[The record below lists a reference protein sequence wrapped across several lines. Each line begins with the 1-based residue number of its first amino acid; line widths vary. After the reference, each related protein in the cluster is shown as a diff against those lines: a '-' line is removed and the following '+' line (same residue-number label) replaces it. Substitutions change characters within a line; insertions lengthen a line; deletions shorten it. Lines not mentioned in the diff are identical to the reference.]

1 MVNADFE
8 IRRSLLVGE
17 TADVY
22 LQRTLTIL
30 RNEGVNPVVALEF
43 SPRRAGIFC
52 GITEV
57 RGLLSRVLPESG
69 IEVWALSEGDPIDA
83 GEVALRVKAPYSSVG
98 LYETAISGIL
108 AQCTGFAS
116 AARECVDAASGTPVL
131 ALGARHVHPDVAGIL
146 GYSAVVG
153 GCVSCSTIQ
162 GARLAGIT
170 PSGNMPHSLSLLLGG
185 TVQAMEA
192 LDKHMPQ
199 EVPRIALVDTFR
211 DESEEAL
218 AVSRALREKLRGIRI
233 NTPST
238 RGGAT
243 PDLIKEVRARL
254 DLSGFRHV
262 EIMVSGGL
270 NPERITEF
278 VEAEAPVNTF
288 GIGAYIAATGPESVP
303 RRHSR
308 GGRTPHRPPRTD
320 TRHHEQPAAGKGD
333 VTAESS
339 ALLGLQRLREVQLVV
354 VGVADVHFAQAP
366 DLVDRGRIDLHA
378 LRHELLV

>member
-30 RNEGVNPVVALEF
+30 RNEGVNPTVALEF
-43 SPRRAGIFC
+43 SPRRGGIFC
-52 GITEV
+52 GIAEV

-69 IEVWALSEGDPIDA
+69 SEVWALNEGDPIEG

-108 AQCTGFAS
+108 AQSTGYAS
-116 AARECVDAASGTPVL
+116 AARECVDAAKGTPVL

-146 GYSAVVG
+146 GYCAVVG

-170 PSGNMPHSLSLLLGG
+170 PTGNMPHSLSLLMGG

-211 DESEEAL
+211 DEGEEAL
-218 AVSRALREKLRGIRI
+218 AVSRSLREKLRGIRV

-238 RGGAT
+238 RGGIT
-243 PDLIKEVRARL
+243 PDLVKELRARL

-262 EIMVSGGL
+262 EIMVSGGM

-278 VEAEAPVNTF
+278 VDAEAPVNTF
-288 GIGAYIAATGPESVP
+288 AIGAYIAATGPNPFHMDIHEVD
-303 RRHSR
+303 
-308 GGRTPHRPPRTD
+308 GRP
-320 TRHHEQPAAGKGD
+320 
-333 VTAESS
+333 
-339 ALLGLQRLREVQLVV
+339 
-354 VGVADVHFAQAP
+354 VAR
-366 DLVDRGRIDLHA
+366 RGRIPGITNNPRLG
-378 LRHELLV
+378 RVM

>member
-30 RNEGVNPVVALEF
+30 RNEGVNPTVALEF
-43 SPRRAGIFC
+43 SPRREGIFC
-52 GITEV
+52 GIAEV
-57 RGLLSRVLPESG
+57 RGLLGRVLPESG
-69 IEVWALSEGDPIDA
+69 SEVWALNEGDPIAA

-108 AQCTGFAS
+108 AQSTGFAS
-116 AARECVDAASGTPVL
+116 AARECVDAAKGTPVL

-146 GYSAVVG
+146 GYCAVVG

-199 EVPRIALVDTFR
+199 EVPRVALVDTFR
-211 DESEEAL
+211 DEGEEAL

-243 PDLIKEVRARL
+243 PDLVKEVRARL

-262 EIMVSGGL
+262 EIMVSGGM
-270 NPERITEF
+270 NPERIMEF
-278 VEAEAPVNTF
+278 VDAEAPVNTF
-288 GIGAYIAATGPESVP
+288 GIGAYIAATGPNPFHVDIHEVD
-303 RRHSR
+303 
-308 GGRTPHRPPRTD
+308 GRP
-320 TRHHEQPAAGKGD
+320 
-333 VTAESS
+333 
-339 ALLGLQRLREVQLVV
+339 
-354 VGVADVHFAQAP
+354 VAR
-366 DLVDRGRIDLHA
+366 RGRVPGITNNPRLG
-378 LRHELLV
+378 RVM